1 MKKIITL
8 ILAAGLFTTAAFAQ
22 DRRHNDNNRNN
33 SYQNQY
39 PSGNGFRSY
48 GNNSNRAG
56 YNDRFGYN
64 RHDRGRDSRWMKRHH
79 RYVKNYR
86 NRSGVAFQITIGGHR
101 NY

>member
-8 ILAAGLFTTAAFAQ
+8 ILAAGFFTTAAFAQ
-22 DRRHNDNNRNN
+22 DRRHNDNSRNN

-39 PSGNGFRSY
+39 PSNDNHRSY

-64 RHDRGRDSRWMKRHH
+64 RHDRDRDSRWMKRHH
-79 RYVKNYR
+79 RYSRNYR
-86 NRSGVAFQITIGGHR
+86 QHSGVAFHITIGSHR
-101 NY
+101 RF